1 MKKGCIDKDE
11 ERLYFKK
18 LFTIVF
24 EFKNYCFPACWNVT
38 IFTGTQIALQYKLD
52 TDSADLI

>member
-1 MKKGCIDKDE
+1 MKKGCILKTI
-11 ERLYFKK
+11 
-18 LFTIVF
+18 FTIVF

-52 TDSADLI
+52 IDSADFI